1 MTVTARQSMVVL
13 DLEGVLTPEIWIA
26 LADEFKIDELRRTT
40 KDEPDYDRLMGAR
53 IETLTTHDITI
64 DRIHKV
70 IADLTPLPG
79 AKDFLDE
86 LRRETQVVL
95 LSDTFEQF
103 IGPLMG
109 QLGQP
114 AILCHHLDIRDGRI
128 VGFRAR
134 IDSQKRRS
142 VEAFQS
148 MNYAVI
154 DVGDSFNDLH
164 MIDAADRGFLFMA
177 PEGIRDQRADLTA
190 LDTYDELAAALR
202 VASSELLAP

>member
-1 MTVTARQSMVVL
+1 MSVAARQSMVVL
-13 DLEGVLTPEIWIA
+13 DVEGVLTPEIWIA
-26 LADEFKIDELRRTT
+26 VADEFGIDELRRTT
-40 KDEPDYDRLMGAR
+40 KDEPDYNRLMQDR
-53 IETLTTHDITI
+53 IDTLAAHDITI

-103 IGPLMG
+103 IGPLMA

-114 AILCHHLDIRDGRI
+114 AILCHHLDIADGR
-128 VGFRAR
+128 VVSYRAR

-142 VEAFQS
+142 VEAFQA

-154 DVGDSFNDLH
+154 AIGDSFNDLE
-164 MIDAADRGFLFMA
+164 MIDAANKGFLFMA
-177 PEGIRDQRADLTA
+177 PQPIRDERRDLTA
-190 LDTYDELAAALR
+190 LDNYDELAAAIR
-202 VASSELLAP
+202 VARGELLAD